1 MKHNHDN
8 AEDPQ
13 IAHKQPRRKWE
24 KTVKIEQVEKVCELY
39 KATQTTISQRAIA
52 KRLGTTHATLVS
64 DPAAAALVNR
74 YIDEQNKPAPIAK
87 LKCTEPPITITW
99 QPATWTAKEGA
110 KTEQLER
117 WRKRLSYRPMVGEE

>member
-1 MKHNHDN
+1 MKHNNDN
-8 AEDPQ
+8 AEEPQ

-24 KTVKIEQVEKVCELY
+24 KTVKIEQVKKVCELY

-74 YIDEQNKPAPIAK
+74 YIDEQNKPAPRAK
-87 LKCTEPPITITW
+87 QKSTEPPITTSW
-99 QPATWTAKEGA
+99 QLPSWTAKEGA
-110 KTEQLER
+110 ETERLER
-117 WRKRLSYRPMVGEE
+117 WRKRLGYRPMVGEE

>member
-1 MKHNHDN
+1 MKHNNDN
-8 AEDPQ
+8 AEEPQ

-64 DPAAAALVNR
+64 DPEAAALVNL
-74 YIDEQNKPAPIAK
+74 YIAEQNKPAPIAK
-87 LKCTEPPITITW
+87 LKCTEPPITTSW
-99 QPATWTAKEGA
+99 EQPSWTPQKGA
-110 KTEQLER
+110 ETELVER
-117 WRKRLSYRPMVGEE
+117 RRQKMGWRPMVGEE